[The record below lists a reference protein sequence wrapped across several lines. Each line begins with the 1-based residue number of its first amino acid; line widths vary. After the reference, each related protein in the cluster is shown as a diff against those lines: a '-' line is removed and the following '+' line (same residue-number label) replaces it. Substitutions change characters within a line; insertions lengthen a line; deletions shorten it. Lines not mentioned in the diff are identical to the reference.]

1 MPKTVLVIKVKCV
14 RHTPISVAL
23 PNHGPLTIHCRRAS
37 KRAGEL
43 GRLIIADVIS
53 PCSRMDAYESFD
65 SSIGMEYSKSPFAID
80 TKLFELKGI
89 ITENEA
95 RSETHLN

>member
-1 MPKTVLVIKVKCV
+1 M
-14 RHTPISVAL
+14 
-23 PNHGPLTIHCRRAS
+23 G
-37 KRAGEL
+37 
-43 GRLIIADVIS
+43 
-53 PCSRMDAYESFD
+53 AYESFD

>member
-1 MPKTVLVIKVKCV
+1 M
-14 RHTPISVAL
+14 R
-23 PNHGPLTIHCRRAS
+23 
-37 KRAGEL
+37 E
-43 GRLIIADVIS
+43 DVSS
-53 PCSRMDAYESFD
+53 PWSRIVAYESFD

-89 ITENEA
+89 ITENDA